1 MYAYARPA
9 MAGLLALL
17 GLGLGGTGAGWAAN
31 LSMNISG
38 RTNPPVGYL
47 DFCRNFSDQCAAR
60 GSETAQILDVRSWA
74 DLQEVNTLVNRIVI
88 PATDRDHHEREEL
101 WTLPET
107 YGDCEDF
114 VLLKRKWLIERGW
127 ATGSLLITVV
137 FDEIGDGHAV
147 LLARTN
153 RGDLVLD
160 NKTDAI
166 RLWHD
171 TAYRYVKRQSVSD
184 PKRWVSLGD
193 PRWTAQ
199 STAAPR

>member
-1 MYAYARPA
+1 

-17 GLGLGGTGAGWAAN
+17 GLGLGTAGPAWASN
-31 LSMNISG
+31 LAMNVSG

-47 DFCRNFSDQCAAR
+47 DFCRKFADQCAAR
-60 GSETAQILDVRSWA
+60 GSEAAEQLDERSWA
-74 DLQEVNTLVNRIVI
+74 DLQEVNTLANRIVV
-88 PATDRDHHEREEL
+88 PATDLDFYRREEL

-107 YGDCEDF
+107 HGDCEDF
-114 VLLKRKWLIERGW
+114 VLLKRKWLMERGW
-127 ATGSLLITVV
+127 ATGSLLVTVV
-137 FDEIGDGHAV
+137 FDEVGEGHAV

-166 RLWHD
+166 HLWHE
-171 TAYRYVKRQSVSD
+171 TAYRYVKRQSVAD

-193 PRWTAQ
+193 PRWTTH